1 MGSIGIVLPWN
12 QNCIATGTFTVKY
25 FEVVEKI
32 GVSLPES
39 KMAIFFKMEIHHVQK
54 SWQTAWL
61 VLVFFTW
68 GGLGACYKVVVS
80 T

>member
-32 GVSLPES
+32 GVNLPES
-39 KMAIFFKMEIHHVQK
+39 TMAILF
-54 SWQTAWL
+54 
-61 VLVFFTW
+61 
-68 GGLGACYKVVVS
+68 
-80 T
+80 